1 MYFKILYSNHRLPIG
16 TGSLSKFPQYEMLCE
31 LCNEHRIADEYPYK
45 NVLKIQEIIS
55 SRNVETLKHL

>member
-31 LCNEHRIADEYPYK
+31 LCNEHRIADEYPY
-45 NVLKIQEIIS
+45 
-55 SRNVETLKHL
+55 